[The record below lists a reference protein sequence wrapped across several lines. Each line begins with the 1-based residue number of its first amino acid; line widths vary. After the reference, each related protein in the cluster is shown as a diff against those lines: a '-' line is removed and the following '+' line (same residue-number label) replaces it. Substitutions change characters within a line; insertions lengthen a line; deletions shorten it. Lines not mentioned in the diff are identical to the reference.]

1 MGISLTAVSDKGAAL
16 DLPPFFT
23 RKRWTK
29 KPVIIILKESEKL
42 MKAVIQRV
50 TQASV
55 IADGVLTGEIGR
67 GYMILLGVAQGDT
80 DNDCEKLADKIC
92 KLRIFADENGKTN
105 LSINDVGGDMLI
117 VSQFTLL
124 ADCHHGNRPSFIN
137 AGSPD
142 EANRLYELFCGK
154 CAEKIG
160 GKIAKGVFGADMSVS
175 LVNDGPFTIY
185 IECKNGEIL
194 A

>member
-1 MGISLTAVSDKGAAL
+1 
-16 DLPPFFT
+16 
-23 RKRWTK
+23 
-29 KPVIIILKESEKL
+29 

-50 TQASV
+50 SHASV
-55 IADGVLTGEIGR
+55 TADGVVTGEIGK
-67 GYMILLGVAQGDT
+67 GFMILLGVAQGDT
-80 DNDCEKLADKIC
+80 EADCEKLADKIS

-137 AGSPD
+137 AGTPD
-142 EANRLYELFCGK
+142 EANSLYQIFSQMCEQRISGRV
-154 CAEKIG
+154 AN
-160 GKIAKGVFGADMSVS
+160 GVFGAEMQVQ
-175 LVNDGPFTIY
+175 LTNDGPFTILL
-185 IECKNGEIL
+185 ECKNGEIL